1 MSKPVPWQQRIGSQR
16 DWFWRGWQTRYTYF
30 RPPANAMAGTTPVIL
45 LHGFGAS
52 IGHWRHNLE
61 VLGQYHTVYALDML
75 GFGASRKASAN
86 YKIQL
91 WVDQVYDFW
100 QTFIGQQAVLVG
112 NSMGSMVC
120 LAAAAA
126 YPEMVKGIAMINLP
140 DLSQRE
146 EAIPSWLQPLVFTA
160 ERVVAPMFVKS
171 LFYLIRRP
179 PILRRILSGLV
190 YANPQAVTT
199 ELVEILA
206 EPAQDQGAAAVFSE
220 LFKATNS
227 PEYAP
232 KVKTILPT
240 LAIPML
246 LIWGLQDRMIPPSL
260 ARPRQYLELNPNLKL
275 VELEHAGH
283 CPHDECP
290 EQVNQIVLDWL
301 AAQFMQ
307 QSDHNISSVSSTSI
321 EKLR

>member
-30 RPPANAMAGTTPVIL
+30 RPPATALAGTTPVIL

-75 GFGASRKASAN
+75 GFGASCKAPAN

-91 WVDQVYDFW
+91 WVEQVYDFW
-100 QTFIGQQAVLVG
+100 QTFIRQQVVLAG

-126 YPEMVKGIAMINLP
+126 HPEMVKGIAMINLP

-146 EAIPSWLQPLVFTA
+146 EVIPNWLQPMVFTV
-160 ERVVAPMFVKS
+160 EGIFAPLLVKS
-171 LFYLIRRP
+171 LFHIIRRP

-190 YANPQAVTT
+190 YANRQAVTT

-206 EPAQDQGAAAVFSE
+206 EPAQDQGAAAVFSD

-227 PEYAP
+227 PDYAP
-232 KVKTILPT
+232 KVKAILPT
-240 LAIPML
+240 LDMPML
-246 LIWGLQDRMIPPSL
+246 LIWGLKDRMIPPSL
-260 ARPRQYLELNPNLKL
+260 ARPRQYVELNPNLKL
-275 VELEHAGH
+275 VELDDAGH

-301 AAQFMQ
+301 AAQFKQ
-307 QSDHNISSVSSTSI
+307 QPDQNISSVSATTS
-321 EKLR
+321 ENLS

>member
-1 MSKPVPWQQRIGSQR
+1 MPWQQRVGSQR

-30 RPPANAMAGTTPVIL
+30 RPPVTALATTTPVIL

-61 VLGQYHTVYALDML
+61 VLGQYHTVYAIDLL
-75 GFGASRKASAN
+75 GFGASGKASAN

-100 QTFIGQQAVLVG
+100 QTFIGQQVVLVG
-112 NSMGSMVC
+112 NSMGSMVG

-126 YPEMVKGIAMINLP
+126 HPDMVKGIAMINVP

-146 EAIPSWLQPLVFTA
+146 EVIPSWLQPVVFTA
-160 ERVVAPMFVKS
+160 EGIVAPMLVKS
-171 LFYLIRRP
+171 LFHLIRRP

-190 YANPQAVTT
+190 YANPKAVTT

-206 EPAQDQGAAAVFSE
+206 EPALDKGAAAVFGN

-232 KVKTILPT
+232 KVKAVLST
-240 LAIPML
+240 LEMPIL

-260 ARPRQYLELNPNLKL
+260 ANPRQYVALNPNLKL
-275 VELEHAGH
+275 VEIEHAGH

-290 EQVNQIVLDWL
+290 EQVNQILLDWL
-301 AAQFMQ
+301 DAQFKGQ
-307 QSDHNISSVSSTSI
+307 KDHNTSLVSGSTS
-321 EKLR
+321 EKLS